1 MRVTAS
7 TYTNLAISS
16 SQSAQTQLAQLQQ
29 EISTGN
35 SIQSPSDDPA
45 LYSQAAQDQSTLNQ
59 LNAYTQA
66 AATATTMTAQNN
78 TAMTSL
84 HQVVAQA
91 GEYLAGVSTNM
102 TTAQL
107 QNVGTELQGLVTQL
121 TSIVNQKSSDGSYLF
136 GGTANVAPITSSG
149 TYNTGTNGNTTTI
162 DVQSNN
168 PVQVT
173 IAAGSSG
180 PPAIDGFLYDSA
192 SGTDVLGALQQ
203 AMTDLNSGNASAV
216 LSNDVPAVNKALNLI
231 SSYVGSTAASMS
243 AVSTATTQLSQQTT
257 SEQTTINGLVQTN
270 LPTASVQLQQLE
282 MQYQA
287 SLEAAT
293 RVMNLSIL
301 NYMSQVTTPA

>member
-7 TYTNLAISS
+7 TYTNLAINS

-35 SIQSPSDDPA
+35 SIQDPSDDPS
-45 LYSQAAQDQSTLNQ
+45 LYSEAAQDQNTLNQ
-59 LNAYTQA
+59 LDAYTQA
-66 AATATTMTAQNN
+66 ASTATTMTAQNN

-84 HQVVAQA
+84 HQIVAQA
-91 GEYLAGVSTNM
+91 GEYLAGITSNM
-102 TTAQL
+102 SASDL
-107 QNVGTELQGLVTQL
+107 QNVGTEMQSLVSKL
-121 TSIVNQKSSDGSYLF
+121 TTIVNQKSSDGTYLF
-136 GGTANVAPITSSG
+136 GGTSNQAPVTSSG
-149 TYNTGTNGNTTTI
+149 AYNTGTNGNTTTI
-162 DVQSNN
+162 DVQANN

-180 PPAIDGFLYDSA
+180 PPAVDGFLYDSA
-192 SGTDVLGALQQ
+192 SGTDVLGALKQ
-203 AMTDLNSGNASAV
+203 AISDLNSGNTTALQGADTTAV
-216 LSNDVPAVNKALNLI
+216 SKALNLV
-231 SSYVGSTAASMS
+231 SSYVGSTAANMS
-243 AVSTATTQLSQQTT
+243 AVSSATTQLSQQTT

-301 NYMSQVTTPA
+301 NYMNQVSTT